1 MNYLDLLNIKYKKG
15 LPLIIT
21 IIIVLIMLGVYLNKD
36 ICEVYKT
43 YAYLSDNHLVVN
55 VSMDEPLV
63 ISELEYIKVDK
74 KNYDAKVSW
83 VSEVI
88 LDKENILNYETIYLE
103 SNYKYK
109 ENQVFE
115 ISLFYNK
122 EKGYE
127 KLKKILF

>member
-1 MNYLDLLNIKYKKG
+1 MSYLDLLNIKYKKG
-15 LPLIIT
+15 LPLILT
-21 IIIVLIMLGVYLNKD
+21 IIIVLIMLGVYLNRN

-43 YAYLSDNHLVVN
+43 YAYISDGYLVVN
-55 VSMDEPLV
+55 VSIDEPLV

-74 KNYDAKVSW
+74 KNYNAKVSQ

-88 LDKENILNYETIYLE
+88 LDKENMFNYETIYLE

-122 EKGYE
+122 EKGYQ